1 MLSDS
6 VVIAMIPCRDL
17 DRARRFYEDK
27 LRLTPGEDTP
37 GGVTYHCKG
46 GTLFLLY
53 PSGYAGAA
61 QTTAM
66 SWVVD
71 DILAEMEELRAQGV
85 VFEEYDMPEF
95 KTVNGVAEFPGSR
108 SAWFKDLDGNV
119 LSLTEID

>member
-6 VVIAMIPCRDL
+6 VVIAMIPCADL
-17 DRARRFYEDK
+17 DRARQFYEGQLK
-27 LRLTPGEDTP
+27 LTPREDTP
-37 GGVTYHCKG
+37 GGITYVCKG

-53 PSGYAGAA
+53 PSGFAGAA

-85 VFEEYDMPEF
+85 AFEEYDMPGL

-108 SAWFKDLDGNV
+108 SAWFKDPDGNI
-119 LSLTEID
+119 LGLTEVD